1 MLKTY
6 KGSCHCGKV
15 RIEADIDLSKGTGRC
30 NCSICTKR
38 REWSALV
45 KPEAFRLLSGQDVLS
60 DYQFGTMNGH
70 HRFCSACGCAPF
82 GDGYVEEIGGAFV
95 SISLACLDEVDPSEL
110 AELPIRYMDGRND
123 NWFEAPK
130 ETRHL

>member
-60 DYQFGTMNGH
+60 DYQFGTMSGH